1 MTLKEFKN
9 SCEEL
14 KQLNKKVNEISNDN
28 DLSKNEQNRQ
38 IALIK
43 PRIDEL
49 HPLIT
54 KYVRLFNTTTN
65 DFAKQLKLAFEK
77 DYPGLKISVSN
88 MCEGKYYEKEY
99 FEGIETFFTGKTYV
113 RLAVEIGGK
122 EKIIKLL
129 ENTTSTDKNN
139 DIDFLIGNNKMNITR
154 LYRSLLNNSTI
165 KFSNTIEKACW
176 NIAEENHKRIYAT
189 KITPIEEKRKSLICQ
204 RFEIVDEIS
213 RLKKINSLS
222 EEIDTLT
229 KKIDNYSNDCENVKI
244 DEFKS

>member
-14 KQLNKKVNEISNDN
+14 KKLNKRVKEISNND

-49 HPLIT
+49 YPLIT

-65 DFAKQLKLAFEK
+65 DFAEQLKIEFEK

-88 MCEGKYYEKEY
+88 ICEGKYYDKEY
-99 FEGIETFFTGKTYV
+99 FEGIERYFAGKKYI
-113 RLAVEIGGK
+113 RLTVTAGGK

-129 ENTTSTDKNN
+129 ENTTSTNNN
-139 DIDFLIGNNKMNITR
+139 DDVDFLLGKNEINITR
-154 LYRSLLNNSTI
+154 LYGSLLNNSTLE
-165 KFSNTIEKACW
+165 FSNTIEKACW
-176 NIAEENHKRIYAT
+176 NIAEQNHKRICET
-189 KITPIEEKRKSLICQ
+189 KIQPADEKRKSLIRE
-204 RFEIVDEIS
+204 RFEMLDEIS
-213 RLKKINSLS
+213 RLKKIDSLTK
-222 EEIDTLT
+222 EIDALT
-229 KKIDNYSNDCENVKI
+229 KEISNYSENTENVKI
-244 DEFKS
+244 EQFKC